1 MRSIIFIFLTTFL
14 TFSFLN
20 AKDLT
25 PFYSLDTSG
34 GVTDLL
40 INDEKLYVATTAS
53 AIDIFDINTK
63 ERIDKITVAKIT
75 DFTGDE
81 IDSKVYSVDVLD
93 KDILILSQGKNGGRN
108 IDIYKNK
115 KLERIILD
123 EDRLFIARAKY
134 LDDNHI
140 IYALLSNQLY
150 LYDIKNKRIS
160 KEIQISQS
168 RFSNFSLSNDKS
180 KIIVADE
187 SGNLTMLDSKTFD
200 IIRTFKGQNLD
211 NVFQVDIKNDLIITA
226 GQDRRT
232 VIYNINQ
239 NNSYYK
245 DGSFLIYS
253 VGLSPSA
260 KLGAFSSDEENNVT
274 VFDTNTKKDLYKLTQ
289 NKSTLTNILF
299 LNENE
304 IFVTSDDKK
313 INYYKLN

>member
-134 LDDNHI
+134 LDENHI

-253 VGLSPSA
+253 AGLSPSA